1 MTIKQLYEIACVK
14 LSKVSDNPKIESLV
28 ILEYAMGL
36 KKEIIFAYPEKE
48 IEKDKLEKFE
58 KILYKRVNERIPI
71 SYIIKEKEFYSL
83 KFYVDEN
90 VLIPRPETEKIV
102 DMSLEFLKNKKNP
115 RILDIGTGSGNIIT
129 AISYYNTI
137 KAKYFALDISYKAIN
152 IAKLNAEKNKQKI
165 SFIISN
171 LLDGIKKNRMFD
183 LIVANPP
190 YISKEEFKE
199 LSSEV
204 MKEPKIALLAKEKG
218 VYYIN
223 KIMELSKMVLKK
235 GGMII
240 IEIGE
245 EQSNIIKNMKKLN
258 IKKDYFGKERFIVI
272 NFD

>member
-152 IAKLNAEKNKQKI
+152 IAKINAKKNRQKI
-165 SFIISN
+165 SFIVSD
-171 LLDGIKKNRMFD
+171 LLDGIKQNRMFD

-218 VYYIN
+218 VFCIN
-223 KIMELSKMVLKK
+223 KIMKISKMVLKK

-258 IKKDYFGKERFIVI
+258 IKKDYFGKDRFIVI
-272 NFD
+272 NN